1 MFEDLNFSEAYANYK
16 ESEKLQFQQA
26 AQRLL
31 AVTYLNKNTGDLT
44 RWDEDYLFIQKRQ
57 KYFTEF
63 FSYLGMELTIHDSL
77 QVISVESKF
86 PAAKKKID
94 KATTLYCLALRLVFD
109 EKIKEFSGSDQV
121 MIRNADFIGK
131 LSEYGITDRKI
142 SLQEYARIMR
152 SLVKI
157 GILQKSKGPWDDLDT
172 SFLIFPAITL
182 LLPENKMKDFVKS
195 LKTIEGEAVYD

>member
-1 MFEDLNFSEAYANYK
+1 
-16 ESEKLQFQQA
+16 
-26 AQRLL
+26 
-31 AVTYLNKNTGDLT
+31 
-44 RWDEDYLFIQKRQ
+44 
-57 KYFTEF
+57 
-63 FSYLGMELTIHDSL
+63 MELTIHDLL

-94 KATTLYCLALRLVFD
+94 NGTTLYCLALRLVFD